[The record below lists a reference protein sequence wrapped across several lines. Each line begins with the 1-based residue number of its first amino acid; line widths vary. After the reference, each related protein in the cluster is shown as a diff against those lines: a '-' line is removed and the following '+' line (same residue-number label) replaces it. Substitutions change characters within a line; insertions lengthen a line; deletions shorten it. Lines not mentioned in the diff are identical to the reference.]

1 MVAWVVIYRPHPR
14 RSPLS
19 RRSFHLSSHLSL
31 FTVAHP
37 LSLQPLTKCSSR
49 NSFVFKTIHFDGGV
63 YTPSNE
69 EIMNSTTA
77 NSSSTIEIPAVT
89 SKNDSSSPR
98 PVPPASSISGT
109 RSGASRAARPR
120 PSTGGRCQHLFPNGK
135 RCRKYA
141 TDSHFGLCLHH
152 FTVSAALGAA
162 RQQDQSDFT
171 DLSADLLPELS
182 EFSAGADI
190 RQFLARLLTLV
201 TKGRISP
208 RRASVLAYITNQ
220 LLHSHRAI
228 FLETTPADDHPQV
241 IVDIP
246 RPNRDWPDPE
256 PALPSHH
263 APPSHPVMSWVSPA
277 AEAPSAADGKRP

>member
-1 MVAWVVIYRPHPR
+1 MVVWVVIYRPHPR

-31 FTVAHP
+31 FTVVHP

-49 NSFVFKTIHFDGGV
+49 NSFVFKTIHFDGGCV
-63 YTPSNE
+63 HPSNE

-89 SKNDSSSPR
+89 SKDDSSSPR
-98 PVPPASSISGT
+98 PVPPAPSISGT

-182 EFSAGADI
+182 DSAIDI
-190 RQFLARLLTLV
+190 NKFLARLVVLV
-201 TKGRISP
+201 TKGCISP
-208 RRASVLAYITNQ
+208 RRASVLAYITNR

-256 PALPSHH
+256 PALPSH
-263 APPSHPVMSWVSPA
+263 PVMSWVSPA